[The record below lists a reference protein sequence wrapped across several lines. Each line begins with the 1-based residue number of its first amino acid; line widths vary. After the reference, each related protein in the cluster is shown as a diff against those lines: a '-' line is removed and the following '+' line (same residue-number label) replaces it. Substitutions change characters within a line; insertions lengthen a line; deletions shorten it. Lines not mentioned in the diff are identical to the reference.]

1 MRGGRSDRRR
11 TPKVPQQT
19 PVGGKWN
26 DGGRRNRHNNGR
38 KEAELRPKAAKVPQ
52 NFQTP
57 PTFHNSGTPPP
68 PPEVLS
74 HSGLRGLFLEA
85 VLSEGGGRGGDG
97 ASDKLII
104 SLSKWSVG

>member
-19 PVGGKWN
+19 PVRGKWN
-26 DGGRRNRHNNGR
+26 GEGRRNRHNNGR
-38 KEAELRPKAAKVPQ
+38 KEAELWPKAAKVPQ

-57 PTFHNSGTPPP
+57 PTFPNSGT

-85 VLSEGGGRGGDG
+85 VLSEG
-97 ASDKLII
+97 
-104 SLSKWSVG
+104 